1 MSIRWPQGKH
11 PDKFRRKVSKWSNRI
26 LTGKMLAIDP
36 ASGASSMPGW
46 ALYDAGKCIA
56 SGEIPLSSKKPV
68 QYRLAELLGVLATG
82 FQNPLP
88 DVVVIEEIR
97 GRMAHHYLL
106 WSIGVTVSAFPDAEL
121 LEIPVSFW
129 KCCVPEG
136 YEKSDEEDAKIMG
149 QAVVLLAKELDQ

>member
-1 MSIRWPQGKH
+1 
-11 PDKFRRKVSKWSNRI
+11 
-26 LTGKMLAIDP
+26 
-36 ASGASSMPGW
+36 MPGW
-46 ALYDAGKCIA
+46 ALYDAGEFLA
-56 SGEIPLSSKKPV
+56 SGTIPLSKKRPV
-68 QYRLAELLGVLATG
+68 QYRLSELLGILAAG

-106 WSIGVTVSAFPDAEL
+106 WSIGVTVSAFPEAEL

-136 YEKSDEEDAKIMG
+136 YEKNDEDDARYMG
-149 QAVVLLAKELDQ
+149 EAVITLAEELSCEN